1 MFLVFGGSTKGSTNG
16 MNNLADKTPG
26 LNLIGG
32 NTTIKGDIASSSN
45 IRIEGKI
52 TGNIKCS
59 DVVNIGKT
67 GEVDGDVESKN
78 IVVGGTVKGSLTASE
93 KITLEKTAKV
103 SGNISAKKLIIYEE
117 AIFEGSCSMLDQSGD
132 HNKSAIKK
140 SLAAVIPEKQN

>member
-32 NTTIKGDIASSSN
+32 STTIKGDISSSSN

-67 GEVDGDVESKN
+67 GQVEGDVESKN
-78 IVVGGTVKGSLTASE
+78 IVVGGSVKGSLTASE

-117 AIFEGSCSMLDQSGD
+117 AIFEGSCSMLEHGDDQ
-132 HNKSAIKK
+132 KSSLKK
-140 SLAAVIPEKQN
+140 TLAAVIPDKQN